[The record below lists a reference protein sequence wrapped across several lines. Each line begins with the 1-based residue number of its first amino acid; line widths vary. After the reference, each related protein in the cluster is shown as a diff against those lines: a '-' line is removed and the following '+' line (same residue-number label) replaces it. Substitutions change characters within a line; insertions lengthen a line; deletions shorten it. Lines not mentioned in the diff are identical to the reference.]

1 MNGLSSL
8 KENNHK
14 GKERSMSIA
23 LGLIEFK
30 TIPIGVYATD
40 EMIKAAEIKLL
51 LTSPTC
57 PGKYITIISG
67 DVADVE
73 TSIKHGEAA
82 GGTFFIN
89 SYVIPNIDSTVIPA
103 LTGTVNVPDIEAI
116 GIIETITA
124 ISAVM
129 VGDIV
134 VKAARVNLLEI
145 RIARGLGG
153 KGEVFYTG
161 ELGAVEAAN
170 RAALEMVGNN
180 DGIVSST
187 VIARP
192 SRVLVE
198 AIM

>member
-1 MNGLSSL
+1 MSS
-8 KENNHK
+8 
-14 GKERSMSIA
+14 A

-30 TIPIGVYATD
+30 TIPVGIYATD
-40 EMIKAAEIKLL
+40 EMIKAAEINLL
-51 LTSPTC
+51 LTAPTC

-67 DVADVE
+67 EVADVE
-73 TSIKHGEAA
+73 TAIQRGEAA
-82 GGTFFIN
+82 GETFFIS
-89 SYVIPNIDSTVIPA
+89 SYVIPNIDSAVLPA

-116 GIIETITA
+116 GIIETIAAVSA
-124 ISAVM
+124 IMA
-129 VGDIV
+129 GDVV

-145 RIARGLGG
+145 RLARGLGG

-170 RAALEMVGNN
+170 RAALEKVGSN
-180 DGIVSST
+180 DGIVSSV

-198 AIM
+198 AIA